1 MVILAR
7 IKVRPVQSD
16 VEAERL
22 RRSPEVQCREGD
34 EHELL
39 LHAALLQRLGFDTP
53 KIRRLLANHRLMS
66 KTATAKSG
74 STSIKSR

>member
-7 IKVRPVQSD
+7 IKVRPVHSD
-16 VEAERL
+16 AEAERL
-22 RRSPEVQCREGD
+22 RRAPEVQCREGD

-53 KIRRLLANHRLMS
+53 KIRRLLANHRLIS
-66 KTATAKSG
+66 KAAIANS
-74 STSIKSR
+74 STSIKPR